1 MNKWFMG
8 GIFGGITN
16 GVFWFAYSMT
26 DNVVGSIGITAAV
39 TIGITSI
46 LYKLGQIKKT

>member
-8 GIFGGITN
+8 GFFAGITN

-26 DNVVGSIGITAAV
+26 GNVVGSIGITAAV
-39 TIGITSI
+39 TIGIISI
-46 LYKLGQIKKT
+46 LYKLGQIKQS